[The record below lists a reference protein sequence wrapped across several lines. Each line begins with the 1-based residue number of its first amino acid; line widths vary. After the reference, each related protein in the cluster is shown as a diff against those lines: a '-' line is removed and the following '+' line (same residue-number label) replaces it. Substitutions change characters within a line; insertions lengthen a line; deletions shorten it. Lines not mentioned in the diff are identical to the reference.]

1 MTRLRYHFL
10 SDGTTYHGA
19 ISVFVR
25 SSAISYAV
33 RYSPQRSRS
42 SMSAGLNFQ
51 YLFGRSSR
59 ASSRFFCWSA
69 EMWSSNTEP
78 SQ

>member
-19 ISVFVR
+19 ISVLVR

-33 RYSPQRSRS
+33 R
-42 SMSAGLNFQ
+42 
-51 YLFGRSSR
+51 
-59 ASSRFFCWSA
+59 
-69 EMWSSNTEP
+69 
-78 SQ
+78 